1 MHFKTFLK
9 YLLVCLGVVA
19 LAGFFGAWWLWIN
32 LPTTPPQSIE
42 RLPTSTVIGGQCL
55 QQNPQIAYAVSAR
68 VMTRTETQVLYQ
80 SLLNFNV
87 QMAARGE
94 HALAGLATQIS
105 IKENQQAAT
114 QGQDVR
120 FLAKA
125 SGDDFLVFDAFNSL
139 SLPAKH
145 PMSVL
150 SQLLKNLSLGNSAEV
165 YRFAYDEMQ
174 RIYRYQHKD
183 DSWLRTVSAPGQM
196 KNQVVQPI
204 WQVQV
209 ENCLPKKLV
218 AEEEQLLKIG
228 DDRAFFRVRIEAT
241 RIDSFTD
248 LSALDFPADA
258 NAKNSWQTLELSLN
272 STKPVQNSQEA
283 WAVFSDF
290 AEKRN
295 VQALMQASTYLVE
308 HMPVTELA
316 QSLQKSSADN
326 ANRDLLFGL
335 GLLKTPESAR
345 YLVDLMQALPSGSA
359 AVEIHKVRA
368 MVALSG
374 HSQAGSQ
381 AYQAFAQMVEN
392 PNESANV
399 RHNAFINMGST
410 LKHQRERGEDTQN
423 LAADLNEKI
432 QAQLKQDASAALFAA
447 SNLGVAQIKSEIT
460 QAAVE
465 KLNSVNPKERLASAM
480 LLSQDA
486 KNYDLLYAKIQSE
499 NSPMI
504 KQAIVD
510 GLLQTPITDTQKQ
523 ALK

>member
-125 SGDDFLVFDAFNSL
+125 SGADFLVFDAFNSL
-139 SLPAKH
+139 GLPAKH

-150 SQLLKNLSLGNSAEV
+150 SQVLKNVSLGSSAEV

-183 DSWLRTVSAPGQM
+183 ASWMRTVSAPGQM

-204 WQVQV
+204 WQVEV
-209 ENCLPKKLV
+209 DGCLPKTLL
-218 AEEEQLLKIG
+218 AEEEQMLKIG

-241 RIDSFTD
+241 RIDNFMD
-248 LSALDFPADA
+248 LSTLDFPIDA
-258 NAKNSWQTLELSLN
+258 NAQNTWQTLELSLN
-272 STKPVQNSQEA
+272 TAKPVQNNQEA
-283 WAVFSDF
+283 WAAFNDF

-295 VQALMQASTYLVE
+295 VQALMQASTYVVE
-308 HMPVTELA
+308 QVPVTELA
-316 QSLQKSSADN
+316 KTLQVSVQDS
-326 ANRDLLFGL
+326 ANRDLIFGL
-335 GLLKTPESAR
+335 GLLKTPESAH
-345 YLVDLMQALPSGSA
+345 YLAELMQALPSGSA
-359 AVEIHKVRA
+359 QVEIHKVRA
-368 MVALSG
+368 MVALAG
-374 HSQAGSQ
+374 HNQAAGQ
-381 AYQAFAQMVEN
+381 AYPALAQLAEN
-392 PNESANV
+392 TKESANI

-410 LKHQRERGEDTQN
+410 LKHQSERGEDTRS
-423 LAADLNEKI
+423 LAADLNAKI
-432 QAQLKQDASAALFAA
+432 QTQLPQDASAALFAA
-447 SNLGVAQIKSEIT
+447 SNLGVAQVTPEIT
-460 QAAVE
+460 QAALA
-465 KLNSVNPKERLASAM
+465 KLDSQNPKERLAAAM

-486 KNYDLLYAKIQSE
+486 HNYDLLHAKMQNE
-499 NSPMI
+499 NSPMV

-510 GLLQTPITDTQKQ
+510 GLLQTPISDAQKQ
-523 ALK
+523 ALQ